1 MNDHWPEQIAAFH
14 RSQSLTQQDLAD
26 LLSVSA
32 PTVSR
37 WESGVQT
44 PDIAH
49 IGVIRRL
56 LGLAR
61 LNSLEEWCFRVNR
74 SQGHELL
81 MDAKEKVVAVSA
93 PILGFRNLT
102 LDQGV
107 GRDFRMVLPEATA
120 LESAAEH
127 ERVGAAADRV
137 KLFDRKI
144 RLIKFDTEV
153 RYGSNSLKISY
164 DIWPILT
171 SDGDVYAL
179 MVFVATGTISD
190 SEWRGNYRIL
200 SYQAY
205 PTPAPQV

>member
-1 MNDHWPEQIAAFH
+1 MRDHWPEQIAAFR

-26 LLSVSA
+26 ILGVSA

-37 WESGVQT
+37 WESGAQT

-49 IGVIRRL
+49 IGTIRRL
-56 LGLAR
+56 LGLNS
-61 LNSLEEWCFRVNR
+61 LNSLDEWVFRVNR
-74 SQGHELL
+74 SQGHEILL
-81 MDAKEKVVAVSA
+81 DSNEKVVAVSEPVLA
-93 PILGFRNLT
+93 FRNLT
-102 LDQGV
+102 LDQGL

-127 ERVGAAADRV
+127 ERVGAAADRA

-153 RYGSNSLKISY
+153 RYGSNSLRVSY
-164 DIWPILT
+164 DIWPILV
-171 SDGDVYAL
+171 SGGDIYAL

-205 PTPAPQV
+205 PTPTLEI